1 MYKFFK
7 LKKLILQTLFLYFF
21 LLTGS
26 SIGFEKY
33 YRGDSVSNYFSGII
47 SLQDNKYK
55 ESYNFLK
62 TLDDLEDNHSKYS
75 NSYIESLIN
84 NSKINEAF
92 KYAKKLKRKE
102 INFFQSDV
110 IIISKFIKSRNFNKA
125 DDYFVLL
132 DKSNYTPLQE
142 LLSQVIFSWI
152 QVEKANLNYS
162 ESQEVFQLI
171 NPKYKNIKK
180 INNVFLNCYFDTS
193 SVGDKFQN
201 LINDRSTDFS
211 RYSFFY
217 ANYLLKKNQ
226 SKKANSI
233 LSAKLAEVPR
243 NLLLNQIY
251 SDIKLQ
257 KQNYLQNTFD
267 CKNISNVIAELFY
280 ITANALST
288 QGL

>member
-1 MYKFFK
+1 MTKFFK
-7 LKKLILQTLFLYFF
+7 LKKLILQTLFLYIF

-75 NSYIESLIN
+75 NSYIETLIN

-110 IIISKFIKSRNFNKA
+110 IIISKFIKNRNFNKA
-125 DDYFVLL
+125 DDYFASL

-152 QVEKANLNYS
+152 QVEKSNLH
-162 ESQEVFQLI
+162 VDL
-171 NPKYKNIKK
+171 
-180 INNVFLNCYFDTS
+180 
-193 SVGDKFQN
+193 
-201 LINDRSTDFS
+201 
-211 RYSFFY
+211 
-217 ANYLLKKNQ
+217 
-226 SKKANSI
+226 
-233 LSAKLAEVPR
+233 
-243 NLLLNQIY
+243 
-251 SDIKLQ
+251 
-257 KQNYLQNTFD
+257 
-267 CKNISNVIAELFY
+267 
-280 ITANALST
+280 
-288 QGL
+288 